1 MVYNKV
7 IQSYMYMCAYIFFQ
21 VIFDFR
27 LLHNIEHSSLCC
39 TAGPCC
45 FSVLYIVECI
55 CEAQTPELAAPLPL
69 W

>member
-1 MVYNKV
+1 
-7 IQSYMYMCAYIFFQ
+7 MCEYTFFQ

-39 TAGPCC
+39 TAGPCS

-55 CEAQTPELAAPLPL
+55 CESQTPELSAPLPL